1 MIFGQLLTSSNYDK
15 DEKKITGG
23 KNGYGA
29 KLANIFQLDLKLQQL
44 IMKKLKYE
52 QVFEKNMSIKGKP
65 IISKCTEK
73 PYTIIEFEPDL
84 KRFNIDK
91 INDDTINFMKKR
103 VIDCTA
109 CTNKNVNV
117 YLNDKKMECKSLE
130 KYVSYYLDDDS
141 EKIHEEISDRWEVV
155 MVVNPDAKFEQV
167 SFVNGIS
174 TIKGGK
180 HVDYVVNGLTKRFK
194 IQLVPKDLKE
204 KK

>member
-29 KLANIFQLDLKLQQL
+29 KLANIFSTRFKITTVDHE
-44 IMKKLKYE
+44 KKLKYE

-174 TIKGGK
+174 TIK
-180 HVDYVVNGLTKRFK
+180 VVSML
-194 IQLVPKDLKE
+194 IML
-204 KK
+204 